1 MSLLSSIFKF
11 LCIFVFLATSA
22 FSEIINK
29 IIIEGNERI
38 SDETVI
44 MFSNV
49 SLEDQIS
56 NKKINLILKDL
67 YDTNYFENVKVS
79 FKNNTLLI
87 NVKEYPIIQKINYT
101 GVKSKTL
108 LDKLIFDRL
117 IKDKSPYNL
126 FKLDNERNRINE
138 RVKELGYF
146 NSKIEA
152 YIEELDNNLVIINFN
167 IELGKK
173 ARIKKISFIGNKIFK
188 DRKLKRLILSSEYK
202 FWKIISGRKYLN
214 PNLVEID
221 KRLLKNYFLNNGY
234 YNVSIN
240 SSFAKL
246 INNNEF
252 ELIFNINANNKFFF
266 GDLNLDLP
274 LDFDEKNFENINNL
288 FKKIKSQPYSIN
300 SISKILE
307 EIDDVSALRQ
317 YQFIKATVK
326 ENIVSDKIN
335 LTFKV
340 SETEKF
346 YVKKINIYGNT
357 ITQENVIR
365 NQLEIDEGDP
375 FNEILANKSVNNLKS
390 LNFFKNVSQ
399 DVIDGED
406 QNTKI
411 LDIFIEEK
419 PTGEITASA
428 GVGTSGSS
436 VGFGI
441 KENNFMGK
449 GVSLDSNF
457 LISSDSFKGKFGV
470 TNPNFQN
477 TNKSLYVNVQALE
490 NDNLKDFG
498 YKSNKTGFNI
508 GTNFEYLRDFRL
520 GIGSSNFYEEIE
532 TNDTAS
538 AAQQKQKGNYWDS
551 FLNLEFIYDKRNQKF
566 QTTSGFKSYYS
577 LDLPILSDNNT
588 LKNYYDYS
596 HYFDLFDQNISTLSI
611 MLNSAI
617 SISGDDIKLSERINI
632 PSSKLRG
639 FERGR
644 VGPKDGNDFIGG
656 NFASAIN
663 FSSTIPQ
670 FFEESQN
677 VDFLFFIDAA
687 NVWGVDY
694 DNVLDDFYS
703 GSIRSS
709 TGVALDW
716 FSPIGPLNFSLAYPI
731 TKDDGDKTETF
742 RFNLGTTF

>member
-1 MSLLSSIFKF
+1 MSLVSFILKSLTIYFF
-11 LCIFVFLATSA
+11 LITLV
-22 FSEIINK
+22 FSEVIEK
-29 IIIEGNERI
+29 IIVNGNNRI

-49 SLEDQIS
+49 SIKDEITN
-56 NKKINLILKDL
+56 NKLNLILKDL
-67 YDTNYFENVKVS
+67 YKTNYFENVNV
-79 FKNNTLLI
+79 LLDDKI
-87 NVKEYPIIQKINYT
+87 LQIEVKEHPIIQKISYT
-101 GVKSKTL
+101 GIKSKTL
-108 LDKLIFDRL
+108 LEKITFNKL

-126 FKLDNERNRINE
+126 FMLDKEKNRINKT
-138 RVKELGYF
+138 VKELGYF
-146 NSKIEA
+146 NSK
-152 YIEELDNNLVIINFN
+152 LDAQVETLNDNLVNVNFN
-167 IELGKK
+167 IDLGKK
-173 ARIKKISFIGNKIFK
+173 AKIKKISFIGNKIFK
-188 DRKLKRLILSSEYK
+188 DRKLRRLIISSEYK

-214 PNLVEID
+214 LNLIDID
-221 KRLLKNYFLNNGY
+221 KRLLKNYYLNNGY

-246 INNNEF
+246 IHTNEF
-252 ELIFNINANNKFFF
+252 ELIFNIDAKNKFFF
-266 GDLNLDLP
+266 GDIKLDIP
-274 LDFDEKNFENINNL
+274 IDFDEKNFENINNL
-288 FKKIKSQPYSIN
+288 FKKLKNQPYSIN
-300 SISKILE
+300 TISKILD
-307 EIDDVSALRQ
+307 EIDQISSSNQ
-317 YQFIKATVK
+317 YQFIKATVN

-335 LTFKV
+335 LTFKIQ
-340 SETEKF
+340 ETEKF
-346 YVKKINIYGNT
+346 YVKKINIYGNSVT
-357 ITQENVIR
+357 EENVIR

-375 FNEILANKSVNNLKS
+375 FNEILVNKSLNNLKS
-390 LNFFKNVSQ
+390 LNFFKSVSQ
-399 DVIDGED
+399 DIIDVD
-406 QNTKI
+406 LNTKI
-411 LDIFIEEK
+411 LDIFVEEK
-419 PTGEITASA
+419 PTGEISASA
-428 GVGTSGSS
+428 GVGTTGNSI
-436 VGFGI
+436 GFGI
-441 KENNFMGK
+441 KENNFLGK
-449 GVSLDSNF
+449 GLSLDSNF
-457 LISSDSFKGKFGV
+457 LISSESFKGKLGIK
-470 TNPNFQN
+470 NPNYKN
-477 TNKSLYVNVQALE
+477 TDKSLYFNIEALE
-490 NDNLKDFG
+490 NDNLKNFG

-520 GIGSSNFYEEIE
+520 GLGSSNFYEEIE

-538 AAQQKQKGNYWDS
+538 ASQQKQKGNYWDS

-588 LKNYYDYS
+588 LKNFYDYS
-596 HYFDLFDQNISTLSI
+596 YYFDLFDQNVSTLSI

-632 PSSKLRG
+632 PSRKLRG
-639 FERGR
+639 FESGR

-656 NFASAIN
+656 NYAAAIN

-677 VDFLFFIDAA
+677 VDFLFFIDTA

-694 DNVLDDFYS
+694 DNALDDFYS

>member
-1 MSLLSSIFKF
+1 MSLVSFILKSLTIYFF
-11 LCIFVFLATSA
+11 LITLV
-22 FSEIINK
+22 FSEVIEK
-29 IIIEGNERI
+29 IIVNGNNRI

-49 SLEDQIS
+49 SIKDEITN
-56 NKKINLILKDL
+56 NKLNLILKDL
-67 YDTNYFENVKVS
+67 YKTNYFENVNV
-79 FKNNTLLI
+79 LLDDKI
-87 NVKEYPIIQKINYT
+87 LQIEVKEHPIIQKISYT
-101 GVKSKTL
+101 GIKSKTL
-108 LDKLIFDRL
+108 LEKITFNKL

-126 FKLDNERNRINE
+126 FMLDKEKNRINKT
-138 RVKELGYF
+138 VKELGYF
-146 NSKIEA
+146 NSK
-152 YIEELDNNLVIINFN
+152 LDAQVETLNDNLVNVNFN
-167 IELGKK
+167 IDLGKK
-173 ARIKKISFIGNKIFK
+173 AKIKKISFIGNKIFK
-188 DRKLKRLILSSEYK
+188 DRKLRRLIISSEYK

-214 PNLVEID
+214 LNLIDID
-221 KRLLKNYFLNNGY
+221 KRLLKNYYLNNGY

-246 INNNEF
+246 IHTNEF
-252 ELIFNINANNKFFF
+252 ELIFNIDAKNKFFF
-266 GDLNLDLP
+266 GDIKLDIP
-274 LDFDEKNFENINNL
+274 IDFDEKNFENINNL
-288 FKKIKSQPYSIN
+288 FKKIKNQPYSIN
-300 SISKILE
+300 TISKILD
-307 EIDDVSALRQ
+307 EIDQISSSNQ
-317 YQFIKATVK
+317 YQFIKATVN

-335 LTFKV
+335 LTFKIQ
-340 SETEKF
+340 ETEKF
-346 YVKKINIYGNT
+346 YVKKINIYGNSV
-357 ITQENVIR
+357 TQENVIR

-375 FNEILANKSVNNLKS
+375 FNEILVNKSLNNLKS
-390 LNFFKNVSQ
+390 LNFFKSVSQ
-399 DVIDGED
+399 DIIDVD
-406 QNTKI
+406 LNTKI
-411 LDIFIEEK
+411 LDIFVEEK
-419 PTGEITASA
+419 PTGEISASA
-428 GVGTSGSS
+428 GVGTTGNSI
-436 VGFGI
+436 GFGI
-441 KENNFMGK
+441 KENNFLGK
-449 GVSLDSNF
+449 GLSLDSNF
-457 LISSDSFKGKFGV
+457 LISSESFKGKLGI
-470 TNPNFQN
+470 TNPNYKD
-477 TNKSLYVNVQALE
+477 TDKSLYFNIEALE

-520 GIGSSNFYEEIE
+520 GLGSSNFYEEIE

-538 AAQQKQKGNYWDS
+538 ASQQKQKGNYWDS

-588 LKNYYDYS
+588 LKNFYDYS
-596 HYFDLFDQNISTLSI
+596 YYFDLFDQNISTLSI

-632 PSSKLRG
+632 PSRKLRG
-639 FERGR
+639 FESGR

-656 NFASAIN
+656 NYAAAIN

-677 VDFLFFIDAA
+677 VDFLFFIDTA

-694 DNVLDDFYS
+694 DNALDDFYS